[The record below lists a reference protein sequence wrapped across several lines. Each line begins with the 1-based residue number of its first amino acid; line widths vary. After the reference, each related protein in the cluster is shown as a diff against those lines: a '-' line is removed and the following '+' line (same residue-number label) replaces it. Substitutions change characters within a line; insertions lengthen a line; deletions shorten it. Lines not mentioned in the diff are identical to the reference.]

1 MQPLELFKLF
11 GTIAI
16 NNADANRSIDET
28 ADSAKDA
35 GSEFDNLANKGQ
47 QAESKLSKF
56 MSGMGKVAAVSGKA
70 IAAGLAVAGTAIT
83 AVGKAAISSYADYE
97 QLVGGVETLFDESS
111 ATVIANA
118 QNAYKTAGMSANEYM
133 ETVTSF
139 SASLLQSLG
148 GDTKAAADKAD
159 MAITDMSDNANKMG
173 TSIEMIQNAYNGF
186 AKQNYTMLDNLKLGY
201 GGTKEEMQRLLDDAS
216 KLSGIEYDI
225 SSYSDIVDAIHIVQN
240 EMGITGTTAKE
251 ASETISGSISSMK
264 GAWQNL
270 LTGLTDGNQD
280 IGQLTGNLFNSL
292 ITVADNLI
300 PRISQVLDGI
310 ANVISDLAPKLLGKV
325 SELIEKLLPGVVNG
339 AVTLINAVVS
349 ILPSLI
355 DTLIDV
361 LPSLIDG
368 LGKIVDGLISA
379 APDILTA
386 LVEGLVIL
394 LANGLPKL
402 IDGIINLVVTI
413 ASNIGQIIQPLID
426 NLPEII
432 IAIVNALMDN
442 LPALIEGAV
451 QLVIGIVQAIP
462 QIIMALIEAL
472 PTVIQSILEG
482 LWNALPLL
490 LEGIISIVGEIGTA
504 IWDILSGFFTAL
516 GEWFGGLWESIK
528 TIFAP
533 VVEWF
538 GNLFSTIWNSIVSVF
553 SAVGSWV
560 YDNIIAPVANFFKG
574 LWEGIVSAF
583 HTVIDPWIEIIKRAA
598 TLVYNTIIVPIKNFF
613 TDLWNSIVGIF
624 SKVSGWFTDNI
635 ATPIKNIFSNIWN
648 AMKNGASNA
657 WEGIKSVFSKVT
669 DWFKNIFS
677 KAWQAV
683 KNVFSTGGKIFDGIK
698 DGIVNA
704 FKTVV
709 NAIIRGINKV
719 IKVPFDGIN
728 WALEKIRGI
737 NILGVEPFGWISTIN
752 TPQIPELEK
761 GGVLKKGQVG
771 LLEGKGDE
779 AVVPLEKN
787 TGWIRNVATQIHDFV
802 IETKNNPKDIAGN
815 IRMQQLE
822 QFYGQNEKVKLS
834 LIEMIDSRFE
844 KMMELF
850 NEYFPMFAE
859 GQTISMDGRTFAEVA
874 SPYID
879 RELGRIQLRKERG

>member
-1 MQPLELFKLF
+1 MELFKLF
-11 GTIAI
+11 GTIAV
-16 NNADANRSIDET
+16 NNSEANQGIDET
-28 ADSAKDA
+28 TDKAEDA
-35 GSEFDNLANKGQ
+35 A
-47 QAESKLSKF
+47 
-56 MSGMGKVAAVSGKA
+56 GKVKDLGDEGDRTEGKLGKAFSKMGSAAVAVGKT
-70 IAAGLAVAGTAIT
+70 IATGLAVASTAVV

-251 ASETISGSISSMK
+251 ASETISGSLASAKAS
-264 GAWQNL
+264 WQNL
-270 LTGLTDGNQD
+270 LTGIADGNQD
-280 IGQLTGNLFNSL
+280 VGGL
-292 ITVADNLI
+292 ITQFFDSIVTVADNI
-300 PRISQVLDGI
+300 VPRIAQVMGTLPQLI
-310 ANVISDLAPKLLGKV
+310 TDLVPKLLTKV
-325 SELIEKLLPGVVNG
+325 SELIDILLPVVVDG
-339 AVTLINAVVS
+339 AVSLLNAIVQVLPQLVTS
-349 ILPSLI
+349 ILNALPSLI
-355 DTLIDV
+355 SGIEQV
-361 LPSLIDG
+361 FYA
-368 LGKIVDGLISA
+368 IVDALPQLMTVICEALPVLI
-379 APDILTA
+379 PQLVDA
-386 LVEGLVIL
+386 LVNMIVY
-394 LANGLPKL
+394 LATH
-402 IDGIINLVVTI
+402 IVE
-413 ASNIGQIIQPLID
+413 IIQPLID

-553 SAVGSWV
+553 STVGSWV

-815 IRMQQLE
+815 ISSTGLLTALKVEVGDRIRNLE
-822 QFYGQNEKVKLS
+822 ETITN
-834 LIEMIDSRFE
+834 LIDMLKEFFP
-844 KMMELF
+844 ELLEAF
-850 NEYFPMFAE
+850 DV
-859 GQTISMDGRTFAEVA
+859 TVVLDDGTMVA
-874 SPYID
+874 RLTPKID
-879 RELGRIQLRKERG
+879 RELGKIQRRKEWG

>member
-1 MQPLELFKLF
+1 MELFKLF
-11 GTIAI
+11 GTIAV
-16 NNADANRSIDET
+16 NNSEANQGIDET
-28 ADSAKDA
+28 TDKAEDA
-35 GSEFDNLANKGQ
+35 A
-47 QAESKLSKF
+47 
-56 MSGMGKVAAVSGKA
+56 GKVKDLGDEGDRTEGKLGKAFSKMGSAAVAVGKT
-70 IAAGLAVAGTAIT
+70 IATGLAVASTAVV

-251 ASETISGSISSMK
+251 ASETISGSLASAKAS
-264 GAWQNL
+264 WQNL
-270 LTGLTDGNQD
+270 LTGIADGNQD
-280 IGQLTGNLFNSL
+280 VGGL
-292 ITVADNLI
+292 ITQFFDSIVTVADNI
-300 PRISQVLDGI
+300 VPRIAQVMGTLPQLI
-310 ANVISDLAPKLLGKV
+310 TDLVPKLLTKV
-325 SELIEKLLPGVVNG
+325 SELIDILLPVVVDG
-339 AVTLINAVVS
+339 AVSLLNAIVQVLPQLVTS
-349 ILPSLI
+349 ILNALPALI
-355 DTLIDV
+355 SGIEQV
-361 LPSLIDG
+361 FYA
-368 LGKIVDGLISA
+368 IVDALPQLMTVICEALPVLI
-379 APDILTA
+379 PQLVDA
-386 LVEGLVIL
+386 LVNMIVY
-394 LANGLPKL
+394 LA
-402 IDGIINLVVTI
+402 THI
-413 ASNIGQIIQPLID
+413 AEIIQPLID

-538 GNLFSTIWNSIVSVF
+538 RNLFSTIWNSIVSVF
-553 SAVGSWV
+553 STVGSWV

-719 IKVPFDGIN
+719 IKFPFNGIN

-737 NILGVEPFGWISTIN
+737 NILGVEPFRWISTIN

-815 IRMQQLE
+815 ISSTGLLTAL
-822 QFYGQNEKVKLS
+822 K
-834 LIEMIDSRFE
+834 
-844 KMMELF
+844 
-850 NEYFPMFAE
+850 
-859 GQTISMDGRTFAEVA
+859 AEVSDRIRNLEETITNLIDMLKEFFPELLEA
-874 SPYID
+874 FDVTVVLDDGTMVARLTPKID
-879 RELGRIQLRKERG
+879 RELGEIQRRKEWG

>member
-1 MQPLELFKLF
+1 VQPLELFKLF
-11 GTIAI
+11 GTIAV
-16 NNADANRSIDET
+16 NNSEANQGIDET
-28 ADSAKDA
+28 TDKAEDA
-35 GSEFDNLANKGQ
+35 A
-47 QAESKLSKF
+47 
-56 MSGMGKVAAVSGKA
+56 GKVKDLGDEGDRTEGKLGKAFSKMGSAAVAVGKT
-70 IAAGLAVAGTAIT
+70 IATGLAVASTAVV

-251 ASETISGSISSMK
+251 ASSTISGSLASAKAS
-264 GAWQNL
+264 WQNL
-270 LTGLTDGNQD
+270 LTGIADGNQD
-280 IGQLTGNLFNSL
+280 VGGL
-292 ITVADNLI
+292 ITQFFDSIVTVADNI
-300 PRISQVLDGI
+300 VPRIAQVMGTLPQLI
-310 ANVISDLAPKLLGKV
+310 TDLVPKLLTKV
-325 SELIEKLLPGVVNG
+325 SELIDILLPVVVDG
-339 AVTLINAVVS
+339 AVSLLNAIVQVLPQLVTS
-349 ILPSLI
+349 ILNALPALI
-355 DTLIDV
+355 SGIEQV
-361 LPSLIDG
+361 FYA
-368 LGKIVDGLISA
+368 IVDALPQLMTVICEALPVLI
-379 APDILTA
+379 PQLVDA
-386 LVEGLVIL
+386 LVNMIVY
-394 LANGLPKL
+394 LA
-402 IDGIINLVVTI
+402 THI
-413 ASNIGQIIQPLID
+413 AEIIQPLID

-442 LPALIEGAV
+442 LPALIEGTV

-553 SAVGSWV
+553 STVGSWV

-802 IETKNNPKDIAGN
+802 IETKNNPKDITGN
-815 IRMQQLE
+815 ISSTGLLTAL
-822 QFYGQNEKVKLS
+822 K
-834 LIEMIDSRFE
+834 
-844 KMMELF
+844 
-850 NEYFPMFAE
+850 
-859 GQTISMDGRTFAEVA
+859 AEVSDRIRNLEETITNLIDMLKEFFPELLEA
-874 SPYID
+874 FDVTVVLDDGTMVARLTPKID
-879 RELGRIQLRKERG
+879 RELGKIQRRKEWG

>member
-1 MQPLELFKLF
+1 MELFKLF
-11 GTIAI
+11 GTIAV
-16 NNADANRSIDET
+16 NNSEANQGIDET
-28 ADSAKDA
+28 TDKAEDA
-35 GSEFDNLANKGQ
+35 A
-47 QAESKLSKF
+47 
-56 MSGMGKVAAVSGKA
+56 GKVKDLGDEGDRTEGKLGKAFSKMGSAAVAVGKT
-70 IAAGLAVAGTAIT
+70 IATGLAVASTAVV

-159 MAITDMSDNANKMG
+159 MAINDMSDNANKMG

-251 ASETISGSISSMK
+251 ASETISGSLASAKAS
-264 GAWQNL
+264 WQNL
-270 LTGLTDGNQD
+270 LTGIADGNQD
-280 IGQLTGNLFNSL
+280 VGGL
-292 ITVADNLI
+292 ITQFFDSIVTVADNI
-300 PRISQVLDGI
+300 VPRIAQVMGTLPQLI
-310 ANVISDLAPKLLGKV
+310 TDLVPKLLTKV
-325 SELIEKLLPGVVNG
+325 SELIDILLPVVVDG
-339 AVTLINAVVS
+339 AVSLLNAIVQVLPQLVTS
-349 ILPSLI
+349 ILNALPDLI
-355 DTLIDV
+355 SGIEQV
-361 LPSLIDG
+361 FYA
-368 LGKIVDGLISA
+368 IVDALPQLMTVICEALPVLI
-379 APDILTA
+379 PQLVDA
-386 LVEGLVIL
+386 LVNMIVY
-394 LANGLPKL
+394 LA
-402 IDGIINLVVTI
+402 THI
-413 ASNIGQIIQPLID
+413 AEIIQPLID

-432 IAIVNALMDN
+432 IAIVDALMDN

-462 QIIMALIEAL
+462 QIILSLIEAI
-472 PTVIQSILEG
+472 PTIIGSILEG

-504 IWDILSGFFTAL
+504 IWDILSGFFTTL
-516 GEWFGGLWESIK
+516 GEWFSGLWESIK
-528 TIFAP
+528 NIFAP
-533 VVEWF
+533 VIEWF

-553 SAVGSWV
+553 STVGTWV
-560 YDNIIAPVANFFKG
+560 YDNIIAPVANFFTG
-574 LWEGIVSAF
+574 LWNSIVNAF

-598 TLVYNTIIVPIKNFF
+598 TLVYDTIIVPIKNFF

-683 KNVFSTGGKIFDGIK
+683 KNVFSTGGKVFDGIK

-728 WALEKIRGI
+728 WALNKIRGI

-761 GGVLKKGQVG
+761 GGILKKGQVG

-815 IRMQQLE
+815 ISSTGLLTALKVEVGDRIRNLE
-822 QFYGQNEKVKLS
+822 ETITN
-834 LIEMIDSRFE
+834 LIDMLKEFFP
-844 KMMELF
+844 ELLEAF
-850 NEYFPMFAE
+850 DVTVVLDD
-859 GQTISMDGRTFAEVA
+859 GTIVA
-874 SPYID
+874 RLTPKID
-879 RELGRIQLRKERG
+879 RELGKIQRRKEWG

>member
-1 MQPLELFKLF
+1 MELFKLF
-11 GTIAI
+11 GTIAVQ
-16 NNADANRSIDET
+16 NAEANRGIDET
-28 ADSAKDA
+28 TDKAEDAAGKIKDLGDEGDKTEGKLGKA
-35 GSEFDNLANKGQ
+35 FSKMGS
-47 QAESKLSKF
+47 
-56 MSGMGKVAAVSGKA
+56 AAVAVGKT
-70 IAAGLAVAGTAIT
+70 IATGLAVASTAVV

-148 GDTKAAADKAD
+148 GDTKAAAEKAD

-225 SSYSDIVDAIHIVQN
+225 SSYSDIVDAIHVVQN

-251 ASETISGSISSMK
+251 ASSTISGSLASAKAS
-264 GAWQNL
+264 WQNL
-270 LTGLTDGNQD
+270 LTGIADGNQD
-280 IGQLTGNLFNSL
+280 VGGL
-292 ITVADNLI
+292 ISNFFDSIVTVADNI
-300 PRISQVLDGI
+300 VPRIAQVMETLPQLI
-310 ANVISDLAPKLLGKV
+310 TDLVPKLLGKV
-325 SELIEKLLPGVVNG
+325 SEI
-339 AVTLINAVVS
+339 
-349 ILPSLI
+349 I
-355 DTLIDV
+355 DTLLPVVVEGAVSLLNAIVQV
-361 LPSLIDG
+361 LPQLVTSILNALPALISG
-368 LGKIVDGLISA
+368 IEQVFYAIVDALPQLMTVICEALPILI
-379 APDILTA
+379 PQLVNA
-386 LVEGLVIL
+386 LVNMIVY
-394 LANGLPKL
+394 LA
-402 IDGIINLVVTI
+402 THI
-413 ASNIGQIIQPLID
+413 AEIIQPLID

-432 IAIVNALMDN
+432 IAIVDALMDN
-442 LPALIEGAV
+442 LPALIQGLVA
-451 QLVIGIVQAIP
+451 LVIGIVRAIP

-490 LEGIISIVGEIGTA
+490 LEGIISIVGEIGIA

-538 GNLFSTIWNSIVSVF
+538 GNLFSTIWESIVSVF
-553 SAVGSWV
+553 SVVGTWV
-560 YDNIIAPVANFFKG
+560 YDNIIAPVANFFTE
-574 LWEGIVSAF
+574 LWNTIVNAF
-583 HTVIDPWIEIIKRAA
+583 HTVIDPWIEIVKRIA
-598 TLVYNTIIVPIKNFF
+598 TIIYDNVIVPIKDFF
-613 TDLWNSIVGIF
+613 VNLWNDIVGVF
-624 SKVSGWFTDNI
+624 SAAANWFTTNI
-635 ATPIKNIFSNIWN
+635 ADPIKNIFAGIWD
-648 AMKNGASNA
+648 KLKSGASSA
-657 WEGIKSVFSKVT
+657 WNGIKNVFGSVA

-683 KNVFSTGGKIFDGIK
+683 KNVFSTGGKVFDGIK
-698 DGIVNA
+698 DGIVKA

-728 WALEKIRGI
+728 WALGKIKSIEIVGI
-737 NILGVEPFGWISTIN
+737 KPFNWISTIN

-787 TGWIRNVATQIHDFV
+787 TGWIRNVARQIHDFV
-802 IETKNNPKDIAGN
+802 IETKDTSKDIAGDVTSTGFVTTLKTEVGER
-815 IRMQQLE
+815 IRNLEGTVAALIDMLKEMFPQLLDA
-822 QFYGQNEKVKLS
+822 FDVTIVLDDGTLVAKLAP
-834 LIEMIDSRFE
+834 
-844 KMMELF
+844 KM
-850 NEYFPMFAE
+850 
-859 GQTISMDGRTFAEVA
+859 
-874 SPYID
+874 D
-879 RELGRIQLRKERG
+879 RELGLIYKRKVRGL

>member
-1 MQPLELFKLF
+1 
-11 GTIAI
+11 
-16 NNADANRSIDET
+16 
-28 ADSAKDA
+28 
-35 GSEFDNLANKGQ
+35 
-47 QAESKLSKF
+47 
-56 MSGMGKVAAVSGKA
+56 MGKVAAKVTKVIGTVSTVA
-70 IAAGLAVAGTAIT
+70 STAVV

-111 ATVIANA
+111 ATAIANA

-225 SSYSDIVDAIHIVQN
+225 SSYSDIVDAIHVVQT

-251 ASETISGSISSMK
+251 ASSTISGSLSSAK
-264 GAWQNL
+264 ASWQNL
-270 LTGLTDGNQD
+270 LTGIADGNQD
-280 IGQLTGNLFNSL
+280 VGGL
-292 ITVADNLI
+292 ISQFFDSIVTVADNII
-300 PRISQVLDGI
+300 PRIAQVMETLPQLI
-310 ANVISDLAPKLLGKV
+310 TNLVPKLLGKI
-325 SELIEKLLPGVVNG
+325 SEI
-339 AVTLINAVVS
+339 
-349 ILPSLI
+349 I
-355 DTLIDV
+355 DTLLPVVVEGAVSLLNAIVQV
-361 LPSLIDG
+361 LPQLVTSILNALPALISG
-368 LGKIVDGLISA
+368 IEQVFYAIVDALPQLMTVICEALPILI
-379 APDILTA
+379 PQLVNA
-386 LVEGLVIL
+386 LVNMIVY
-394 LANGLPKL
+394 LA
-402 IDGIINLVVTI
+402 THI
-413 ASNIGQIIQPLID
+413 AEIIQPLID

-432 IAIVNALMDN
+432 IAIVDALMDN
-442 LPALIEGAV
+442 LPALIEGCVA
-451 QLVIGIVQAIP
+451 LVIGIVQAIP

-490 LEGIISIVGEIGTA
+490 LEGIISIVGEIGIA

-538 GNLFSTIWNSIVSVF
+538 GNLFSTIWESIVSVF
-553 SAVGSWV
+553 SVVGTWV
-560 YDNIIAPVANFFKG
+560 YDNIIAPVANFFTE
-574 LWEGIVSAF
+574 LWNSIVNAF
-583 HTVIDPWIEIIKRAA
+583 HTVIDPWIEIVKRIA
-598 TLVYNTIIVPIKNFF
+598 TIIYDNVIVPIKDFF
-613 TDLWNSIVGIF
+613 VNLWNDIVGVF
-624 SKVSGWFTDNI
+624 SAAASWFTTNI
-635 ATPIKNIFSNIWN
+635 SEPIKNIFTGIWD
-648 AMKNGASNA
+648 KLKSGASSA
-657 WEGIKSVFSKVT
+657 WNGIKNVFGSVA

-728 WALEKIRGI
+728 WALNKIRGI

-761 GGVLKKGQVG
+761 GGILKKGQIG

-815 IRMQQLE
+815 AVFAESAE
-822 QFYGQNEKVKLS
+822 QTSVIKMLYAELGEMKETLYGILN
-834 LIEMIDSRFE
+834 
-844 KMMELF
+844 
-850 NEYFPMFAE
+850 YFPE
-859 GQTISMDGRTFAEVA
+859 LVVNSQHQIVLDSGVLVGEIT
-874 SPYID
+874 PKID
-879 RELGRIQLRKERG
+879 RELGKIQRRKERG

>member
-1 MQPLELFKLF
+1 MELFKLF
-11 GTIAI
+11 GTIAV
-16 NNADANRSIDET
+16 NNSEANQGIDET
-28 ADSAKDA
+28 TDKAEDA
-35 GSEFDNLANKGQ
+35 T
-47 QAESKLSKF
+47 
-56 MSGMGKVAAVSGKA
+56 GKVKDLGDEGDRTEGKLGKAFSKMGSAAVAVGRT
-70 IAAGLAVAGTAIT
+70 IATGLAVASTAVV

-251 ASETISGSISSMK
+251 ASSTISGSLASAKAS
-264 GAWQNL
+264 WQNL
-270 LTGLTDGNQD
+270 LTGIADGNQD
-280 IGQLTGNLFNSL
+280 VGGL
-292 ITVADNLI
+292 ITQFFDSIVTVADNI
-300 PRISQVLDGI
+300 VPRIAQVMGTLPQLI
-310 ANVISDLAPKLLGKV
+310 TDLVPKLLTKV
-325 SELIEKLLPGVVNG
+325 SELIDILLPVVVDG
-339 AVTLINAVVS
+339 AVSLLNAIVQVLPQLVTS
-349 ILPSLI
+349 ILNTLPALI
-355 DTLIDV
+355 SGIEQV
-361 LPSLIDG
+361 FYA
-368 LGKIVDGLISA
+368 IVDALPQLMTVICEALPVLI
-379 APDILTA
+379 PQLVDA
-386 LVEGLVIL
+386 LVNMIVY
-394 LANGLPKL
+394 LA
-402 IDGIINLVVTI
+402 THI
-413 ASNIGQIIQPLID
+413 AEIIQPLID

-538 GNLFSTIWNSIVSVF
+538 GNLFSTIWNSIVSLF
-553 SAVGSWV
+553 STVGSWV

-657 WEGIKSVFSKVT
+657 WEGIKFVFSKVT

-802 IETKNNPKDIAGN
+802 IETKNNPKDITGN
-815 IRMQQLE
+815 ISSTGLLTAL
-822 QFYGQNEKVKLS
+822 K
-834 LIEMIDSRFE
+834 
-844 KMMELF
+844 
-850 NEYFPMFAE
+850 
-859 GQTISMDGRTFAEVA
+859 AEVSDRIRNLEETITNLIDMLKEFFPELLEA
-874 SPYID
+874 FDVTVVLDDGTMVARLTPKID
-879 RELGRIQLRKERG
+879 RELGKIQRRKEWG

>member
-1 MQPLELFKLF
+1 MELFKLF
-11 GTIAI
+11 GTIAV
-16 NNADANRSIDET
+16 NNSEANQGIDET
-28 ADSAKDA
+28 TDKAEDA
-35 GSEFDNLANKGQ
+35 A
-47 QAESKLSKF
+47 
-56 MSGMGKVAAVSGKA
+56 GKVKDLGDEGDRTEGKLGKAFSKMGSAAVAVGKT
-70 IAAGLAVAGTAIT
+70 IATGLAVASTAVV

-251 ASETISGSISSMK
+251 ASETISGSLASAKAS
-264 GAWQNL
+264 WQNL
-270 LTGLTDGNQD
+270 LTGIADGNQD
-280 IGQLTGNLFNSL
+280 VGGL
-292 ITVADNLI
+292 ITQFFDSIVTVADNI
-300 PRISQVLDGI
+300 VPRIAQVMGTLPQLI
-310 ANVISDLAPKLLGKV
+310 TDLVPKLLTKV
-325 SELIEKLLPGVVNG
+325 SELIDILLPVVVDG
-339 AVTLINAVVS
+339 AVSLLNAIVQVLPQLVTS
-349 ILPSLI
+349 ILNALPALI
-355 DTLIDV
+355 SGIEQV
-361 LPSLIDG
+361 FYA
-368 LGKIVDGLISA
+368 IVDALPQLMTVICEALPFLI
-379 APDILTA
+379 PQLVDA
-386 LVEGLVIL
+386 LVNMIVY
-394 LANGLPKL
+394 LA
-402 IDGIINLVVTI
+402 THI
-413 ASNIGQIIQPLID
+413 AEIIQPLID

-553 SAVGSWV
+553 STVGSWV

-815 IRMQQLE
+815 ISSTGLLTALKVEVGDRIRNLE
-822 QFYGQNEKVKLS
+822 ETITN
-834 LIEMIDSRFE
+834 LIDMLKEFFP
-844 KMMELF
+844 ELLEAF
-850 NEYFPMFAE
+850 DV
-859 GQTISMDGRTFAEVA
+859 TVVLDDGTMVA
-874 SPYID
+874 RLTPKID
-879 RELGRIQLRKERG
+879 RELGKIQRRKEWG

>member
-1 MQPLELFKLF
+1 MELFKLF
-11 GTIAI
+11 GTIAVQ
-16 NNADANRSIDET
+16 NAEANRGIDET
-28 ADSAKDA
+28 TDKAEDAAGKIKDLGDEGDKTEGKLGKA
-35 GSEFDNLANKGQ
+35 FSKMGS
-47 QAESKLSKF
+47 
-56 MSGMGKVAAVSGKA
+56 AAVAVGKT
-70 IAAGLAVAGTAIT
+70 IATGLAVASTAVV
-83 AVGKAAISSYADYE
+83 AVGKAAISSHADYE

-148 GDTKAAADKAD
+148 GDTKAAAEKAD

-225 SSYSDIVDAIHIVQN
+225 SSYSDIVDAIHVVQN

-251 ASETISGSISSMK
+251 ASSTISGSLASAKAS
-264 GAWQNL
+264 WQNL
-270 LTGLTDGNQD
+270 LTGIADGNQD
-280 IGQLTGNLFNSL
+280 VGGL
-292 ITVADNLI
+292 ISNFFDSIVTVADNI
-300 PRISQVLDGI
+300 VPRIAQVMETLPQLI
-310 ANVISDLAPKLLGKV
+310 TDLVPKLLGKV
-325 SELIEKLLPGVVNG
+325 SEI
-339 AVTLINAVVS
+339 
-349 ILPSLI
+349 I
-355 DTLIDV
+355 DTLLPVVVEGAVSLLNAIVQV
-361 LPSLIDG
+361 LPQLVTSILNALPALISG
-368 LGKIVDGLISA
+368 IEQVFYAIVDALPQLMTVICEALPILI
-379 APDILTA
+379 PQLVNA
-386 LVEGLVIL
+386 LVNMIVY
-394 LANGLPKL
+394 LA
-402 IDGIINLVVTI
+402 THI
-413 ASNIGQIIQPLID
+413 AEIIQPLID

-432 IAIVNALMDN
+432 IAIVDALMDN
-442 LPALIEGAV
+442 LPALIQGLVA
-451 QLVIGIVQAIP
+451 LVIGIVRAIP

-490 LEGIISIVGEIGTA
+490 LEGIISIVGEIGIA

-538 GNLFSTIWNSIVSVF
+538 GNLFSTIWESIVSVF
-553 SAVGSWV
+553 SVVGTWV
-560 YDNIIAPVANFFKG
+560 YDNIIAPVANFFTE
-574 LWEGIVSAF
+574 LWNTIVNAF
-583 HTVIDPWIEIIKRAA
+583 HTVIDPWIEIVKRIA
-598 TLVYNTIIVPIKNFF
+598 TIIYDNVIVPIKDFF
-613 TDLWNSIVGIF
+613 VNLWNDIVGVF
-624 SKVSGWFTDNI
+624 SAAANWFTTNI
-635 ATPIKNIFSNIWN
+635 ADPIKNIFTGIWD
-648 AMKNGASNA
+648 KLKSGASSA
-657 WEGIKSVFSKVT
+657 WNGIKNVFGSVA

-683 KNVFSTGGKIFDGIK
+683 KNVFSTGGKVFDGIK
-698 DGIVNA
+698 DGIVKA

-728 WALEKIRGI
+728 WALGKIKSIEIVGI
-737 NILGVEPFGWISTIN
+737 KPFNWISTIN

-787 TGWIRNVATQIHDFV
+787 TGWIRNVARQIHDFV
-802 IETKNNPKDIAGN
+802 IETKDTSKDIAGDVTSTGFVATLKTEVGER
-815 IRMQQLE
+815 IRNLEGTVATLIDMLKEMFPQLLDA
-822 QFYGQNEKVKLS
+822 FDVTIVLDDGTLVAKLAPKMDRQLG
-834 LIEMIDSRFE
+834 LIN
-844 KMMELF
+844 K
-850 NEYFPMFAE
+850 
-859 GQTISMDGRTFAEVA
+859 
-874 SPYID
+874 
-879 RELGRIQLRKERG
+879 RKERG

>member
-1 MQPLELFKLF
+1 MELFKLF
-11 GTIAI
+11 GTIAV
-16 NNADANRSIDET
+16 NNSEANQGIDET
-28 ADSAKDA
+28 TDKAEDA
-35 GSEFDNLANKGQ
+35 A
-47 QAESKLSKF
+47 
-56 MSGMGKVAAVSGKA
+56 GKVKDLGDEGDRTEGKLGKAFSKMGSAAVAVGKT
-70 IAAGLAVAGTAIT
+70 IATGLAVASTAVV

-251 ASETISGSISSMK
+251 ASSTISGSLASAKAS
-264 GAWQNL
+264 WQNL
-270 LTGLTDGNQD
+270 LTGIADGNQD
-280 IGQLTGNLFNSL
+280 VGGL
-292 ITVADNLI
+292 IAQFFDSIVTVADNI
-300 PRISQVLDGI
+300 VPRIAQVMGTLPQLI
-310 ANVISDLAPKLLGKV
+310 TDLVPKLLTKV
-325 SELIEKLLPGVVNG
+325 SELIDILLPVVVDG
-339 AVTLINAVVS
+339 AVSLLNAIVQVLPQLVTSILNALPTLISGIEQVFYA
-349 ILPSLI
+349 
-355 DTLIDV
+355 
-361 LPSLIDG
+361 
-368 LGKIVDGLISA
+368 IVDALPQLMTVICEALPVLI
-379 APDILTA
+379 PQLVDA
-386 LVEGLVIL
+386 LVNMIVY
-394 LANGLPKL
+394 LA
-402 IDGIINLVVTI
+402 THI
-413 ASNIGQIIQPLID
+413 AEIIQPLID

-442 LPALIEGAV
+442 LPALIEGTV

-553 SAVGSWV
+553 STVGSWV

-802 IETKNNPKDIAGN
+802 IETKNNPKDITGN
-815 IRMQQLE
+815 ISSTGLLTAL
-822 QFYGQNEKVKLS
+822 K
-834 LIEMIDSRFE
+834 
-844 KMMELF
+844 
-850 NEYFPMFAE
+850 
-859 GQTISMDGRTFAEVA
+859 AEVSDRIRNLEETITNLIDMLKEFFPELLEA
-874 SPYID
+874 FDVTVVLDDGTMVARLTPKID
-879 RELGRIQLRKERG
+879 RELGKIQRRKEWG

>member
-1 MQPLELFKLF
+1 MELFKLF
-11 GTIAI
+11 GTIAV
-16 NNADANRSIDET
+16 NNSEANQGIDET
-28 ADSAKDA
+28 TDKAEDA
-35 GSEFDNLANKGQ
+35 A
-47 QAESKLSKF
+47 
-56 MSGMGKVAAVSGKA
+56 GKVKDLGDEGDRTEGKLGKAFSKMASAAVAVGKT
-70 IAAGLAVAGTAIT
+70 IATGLAVASTAVV

-251 ASETISGSISSMK
+251 ASSTISGSLASAKAS
-264 GAWQNL
+264 WQNL
-270 LTGLTDGNQD
+270 LTGIADGNQD
-280 IGQLTGNLFNSL
+280 VGGL
-292 ITVADNLI
+292 IAQFFDSIVTVADNI
-300 PRISQVLDGI
+300 VPRIAQVMGTLPQLI
-310 ANVISDLAPKLLGKV
+310 TDLVPKLLTKV
-325 SELIEKLLPGVVNG
+325 SELIDILLPVVVDG
-339 AVTLINAVVS
+339 AVSLLNAIVQVLPQLVTSILNALPTLISGIEQVFYA
-349 ILPSLI
+349 
-355 DTLIDV
+355 
-361 LPSLIDG
+361 
-368 LGKIVDGLISA
+368 IVDALPQLMTVICEALPVLI
-379 APDILTA
+379 PQLVDA
-386 LVEGLVIL
+386 LVNMIVY
-394 LANGLPKL
+394 LA
-402 IDGIINLVVTI
+402 THI
-413 ASNIGQIIQPLID
+413 AEIIQPLID

-442 LPALIEGAV
+442 LPALIEGTV

-553 SAVGSWV
+553 STVGSWV

-802 IETKNNPKDIAGN
+802 IETKNNPKDITGN
-815 IRMQQLE
+815 ISSTGLLTAL
-822 QFYGQNEKVKLS
+822 K
-834 LIEMIDSRFE
+834 
-844 KMMELF
+844 
-850 NEYFPMFAE
+850 
-859 GQTISMDGRTFAEVA
+859 AEVSDRIRNLEETITNLIDMLKEFFPELLEA
-874 SPYID
+874 FDVTVVLDDGTMVARLTPKID
-879 RELGRIQLRKERG
+879 RELGKIQRRKEWG

>member
-1 MQPLELFKLF
+1 MELFKLF
-11 GTIAI
+11 GTIAV
-16 NNADANRSIDET
+16 NNSEANQGIDET
-28 ADSAKDA
+28 TDKAEDA
-35 GSEFDNLANKGQ
+35 A
-47 QAESKLSKF
+47 
-56 MSGMGKVAAVSGKA
+56 GKVKDLGDEGDRTEGKLGKAFSKMGSAAVAVGKT
-70 IAAGLAVAGTAIT
+70 IATGLAVASTAVV

-201 GGTKEEMQRLLDDAS
+201 SGTKEEMQRLLDDAS

-251 ASETISGSISSMK
+251 ASETISGSLASAKAS
-264 GAWQNL
+264 WQNL
-270 LTGLTDGNQD
+270 LTGIADGNQD
-280 IGQLTGNLFNSL
+280 VGGL
-292 ITVADNLI
+292 ITQFFDSIVTVADNI
-300 PRISQVLDGI
+300 VPRIAQVMGTLPQLI
-310 ANVISDLAPKLLGKV
+310 TDLVPKLLTKV
-325 SELIEKLLPGVVNG
+325 SELIDILLPVVVDG
-339 AVTLINAVVS
+339 AVSLLNAIVQVLPQLVTS
-349 ILPSLI
+349 ILNALPALI
-355 DTLIDV
+355 SGIEQV
-361 LPSLIDG
+361 FYA
-368 LGKIVDGLISA
+368 IVDALPQLMTVICEALPVLI
-379 APDILTA
+379 PQLVDA
-386 LVEGLVIL
+386 LVNMIVY
-394 LANGLPKL
+394 LA
-402 IDGIINLVVTI
+402 THI
-413 ASNIGQIIQPLID
+413 AEIIQPLID

-815 IRMQQLE
+815 ISSTGLLTALKVEVGDRIRNLE
-822 QFYGQNEKVKLS
+822 ETITN
-834 LIEMIDSRFE
+834 LIDMLKEFFP
-844 KMMELF
+844 ELLEAF
-850 NEYFPMFAE
+850 DV
-859 GQTISMDGRTFAEVA
+859 TVVLDDGTMVA
-874 SPYID
+874 RLTPKID
-879 RELGRIQLRKERG
+879 RELGKIQRRKEWG

>member
-1 MQPLELFKLF
+1 MELFKLF
-11 GTIAI
+11 GTIAV
-16 NNADANRSIDET
+16 NNSEANQGIDET
-28 ADSAKDA
+28 TDKAEDA
-35 GSEFDNLANKGQ
+35 A
-47 QAESKLSKF
+47 
-56 MSGMGKVAAVSGKA
+56 GKVKDLGDEGDRTEGKLGKAFSKMGSAAVAVGKT
-70 IAAGLAVAGTAIT
+70 IATGLAVASTAVV

-251 ASETISGSISSMK
+251 ASSTISGSLASAKAS
-264 GAWQNL
+264 WQNL
-270 LTGLTDGNQD
+270 LTGIADGNQD
-280 IGQLTGNLFNSL
+280 VGGL
-292 ITVADNLI
+292 ITQFFDSIVTVADNI
-300 PRISQVLDGI
+300 VPRIAQVMGTLPQLI
-310 ANVISDLAPKLLGKV
+310 TDLVPKLLTKV
-325 SELIEKLLPGVVNG
+325 FELIDILLPVVVDG
-339 AVTLINAVVS
+339 AVSLLNAIVQVLPQLVTS
-349 ILPSLI
+349 ILNALPALI
-355 DTLIDV
+355 SGIEQV
-361 LPSLIDG
+361 FYG
-368 LGKIVDGLISA
+368 IVDALPQLMTVICEALPVLI
-379 APDILTA
+379 PQLVDA
-386 LVEGLVIL
+386 LVNMIVY
-394 LANGLPKL
+394 LA
-402 IDGIINLVVTI
+402 THI
-413 ASNIGQIIQPLID
+413 AEIIQPLID
-426 NLPEII
+426 NLPETI

-442 LPALIEGAV
+442 LPALIEGTV

-472 PTVIQSILEG
+472 PTVIQYILEG

-538 GNLFSTIWNSIVSVF
+538 RNLFSTIWNSIVSVF
-553 SAVGSWV
+553 STVGSWV

-802 IETKNNPKDIAGN
+802 IETKNNPKDITGN
-815 IRMQQLE
+815 ISSTGLLTAL
-822 QFYGQNEKVKLS
+822 K
-834 LIEMIDSRFE
+834 
-844 KMMELF
+844 
-850 NEYFPMFAE
+850 
-859 GQTISMDGRTFAEVA
+859 AEVSDRIRNLEETITNLIDMLKEFFPELLEA
-874 SPYID
+874 FNVTVVLDDGTMVARLTPKID
-879 RELGRIQLRKERG
+879 RELGKIQRRKEWG

>member
-1 MQPLELFKLF
+1 MELFKLF
-11 GTIAI
+11 GTIAV
-16 NNADANRSIDET
+16 NNSEANQGIDET
-28 ADSAKDA
+28 TDKAEDA
-35 GSEFDNLANKGQ
+35 A
-47 QAESKLSKF
+47 
-56 MSGMGKVAAVSGKA
+56 GKVKDLGDEGDRTEGKLGKAFSKMGSAAVAVGKT
-70 IAAGLAVAGTAIT
+70 IATGLAVASTAAV
-83 AVGKAAISSYADYE
+83 AVGKAAISSYVDYE

-251 ASETISGSISSMK
+251 ASSTISGSLASAKAS
-264 GAWQNL
+264 WQNL
-270 LTGLTDGNQD
+270 LTGIADGNQNV
-280 IGQLTGNLFNSL
+280 GGL
-292 ITVADNLI
+292 ITQFFDSIVTVADNI
-300 PRISQVLDGI
+300 VPRIAQAMGTLPQLI
-310 ANVISDLAPKLLGKV
+310 TDLVPKLLTKV
-325 SELIEKLLPGVVNG
+325 SELIDILLPVVVDG
-339 AVTLINAVVS
+339 AVSLLNAIVQVLPQLVTS
-349 ILPSLI
+349 ILNALPALI
-355 DTLIDV
+355 SGIEQV
-361 LPSLIDG
+361 FYA
-368 LGKIVDGLISA
+368 IVDALPQLMTVICEALPVLI
-379 APDILTA
+379 PQLVDA
-386 LVEGLVIL
+386 LVNMIVY
-394 LANGLPKL
+394 LA
-402 IDGIINLVVTI
+402 THI
-413 ASNIGQIIQPLID
+413 AEIIQPLID

-442 LPALIEGAV
+442 LPALIEGTV

-472 PTVIQSILEG
+472 PTVIQYILEG

-538 GNLFSTIWNSIVSVF
+538 RNLFSTIWNSIVSVF
-553 SAVGSWV
+553 STVGSWV

-802 IETKNNPKDIAGN
+802 IETKNNPKDITGN
-815 IRMQQLE
+815 ISSTGLLTAL
-822 QFYGQNEKVKLS
+822 K
-834 LIEMIDSRFE
+834 
-844 KMMELF
+844 
-850 NEYFPMFAE
+850 
-859 GQTISMDGRTFAEVA
+859 AEVSDRIRNLEETITNLIDMLKEFFPELLEA
-874 SPYID
+874 FDVTVVLDDGTMVARLTPKID
-879 RELGRIQLRKERG
+879 RELGKIQRRKEWG

>member
-1 MQPLELFKLF
+1 MELFKLF
-11 GTIAI
+11 GTIAV
-16 NNADANRSIDET
+16 NNSEANQGIDET
-28 ADSAKDA
+28 TDKAEDA
-35 GSEFDNLANKGQ
+35 A
-47 QAESKLSKF
+47 
-56 MSGMGKVAAVSGKA
+56 GKVKDLGDEGDRTEGKLGKAFSKMGSAAVAVGKT
-70 IAAGLAVAGTAIT
+70 IATGLAVASTAVV

-201 GGTKEEMQRLLDDAS
+201 GGTEEEMQRLLDDAS

-251 ASETISGSISSMK
+251 ASETISGSLASAKAS
-264 GAWQNL
+264 WQNL
-270 LTGLTDGNQD
+270 LTGIADGNQD
-280 IGQLTGNLFNSL
+280 VGGL
-292 ITVADNLI
+292 ITQFFDSIVTVADNI
-300 PRISQVLDGI
+300 VPRIAQVMGTLPQLI
-310 ANVISDLAPKLLGKV
+310 TDLVPKLLTKV
-325 SELIEKLLPGVVNG
+325 SELIDILLPVVVDG
-339 AVTLINAVVS
+339 AVSLLNAIVQVLPQLVTS
-349 ILPSLI
+349 ILNALPALI
-355 DTLIDV
+355 SGIEQV
-361 LPSLIDG
+361 FYA
-368 LGKIVDGLISA
+368 IVDALPQLMTVICEALPVLI
-379 APDILTA
+379 PQLVDA
-386 LVEGLVIL
+386 LVNMIVY
-394 LANGLPKL
+394 LA
-402 IDGIINLVVTI
+402 THI
-413 ASNIGQIIQPLID
+413 AEIIQPLID

-553 SAVGSWV
+553 STVGSWV

-815 IRMQQLE
+815 ISSTGLLTALKVEVGDRIRNLE
-822 QFYGQNEKVKLS
+822 ETITN
-834 LIEMIDSRFE
+834 LIDMLKEFFP
-844 KMMELF
+844 ELLEAF
-850 NEYFPMFAE
+850 DV
-859 GQTISMDGRTFAEVA
+859 TVVLDDGTMVA
-874 SPYID
+874 RLTPKID
-879 RELGRIQLRKERG
+879 RELGKIQRRKERG

>member
-1 MQPLELFKLF
+1 MELFKLF

-16 NNADANRSIDET
+16 NNSEANQGIDET
-28 ADSAKDA
+28 TDKAEDA
-35 GSEFDNLANKGQ
+35 
-47 QAESKLSKF
+47 
-56 MSGMGKVAAVSGKA
+56 SGKIKDLGDEGDRTEGKLGKAFSKMGSAA
-70 IAAGLAVAGTAIT
+70 IAVGKTIATGLAVASTAVV

-173 TSIEMIQNAYNGF
+173 TSIEMIQNAYQGF

-225 SSYSDIVDAIHIVQN
+225 SSYSDIVDAIHVVQN

-251 ASETISGSISSMK
+251 ASSTISGSLASAKAS
-264 GAWQNL
+264 WQNL
-270 LTGLTDGNQD
+270 LTGIADGNQD
-280 IGQLTGNLFNSL
+280 VGGL
-292 ITVADNLI
+292 ISQFFDSIVTVADNII
-300 PRISQVLDGI
+300 PRIAQVMETLPQLI
-310 ANVISDLAPKLLGKV
+310 TDLVPKLLGKV
-325 SELIEKLLPGVVNG
+325 SEI
-339 AVTLINAVVS
+339 
-349 ILPSLI
+349 I
-355 DTLIDV
+355 DTLLPVVVEGAVSLLNAIVHV
-361 LPSLIDG
+361 LPQLVTSILNALPALISG
-368 LGKIVDGLISA
+368 IEQVFYAIVDALPQLMTVICEALPILI
-379 APDILTA
+379 PQLVNA
-386 LVEGLVIL
+386 LVNMIVY
-394 LANGLPKL
+394 LA
-402 IDGIINLVVTI
+402 THI
-413 ASNIGQIIQPLID
+413 AEIIQPLID

-432 IAIVNALMDN
+432 IAIVDALMDN
-442 LPALIEGAV
+442 LPALIEGLVA
-451 QLVIGIVQAIP
+451 LVIGIVQAIP

-490 LEGIISIVGEIGTA
+490 LEGIISIVGEIGIA

-516 GEWFGGLWESIK
+516 GEWFSGLWESIK
-528 TIFAP
+528 NIFAP

-538 GNLFSTIWNSIVSVF
+538 GNLFSTIWESIVSVF
-553 SAVGSWV
+553 SVVGAWV
-560 YDNIIAPVANFFKG
+560 YDNIIAPVANFFTE
-574 LWEGIVSAF
+574 LWNSIVNAF
-583 HTVIDPWIEIIKRAA
+583 HTVIDPWIEIIKRIA
-598 TLVYNTIIVPIKNFF
+598 TIIYDNVIVPIKDFF
-613 TDLWNSIVGIF
+613 VNLWNDIVGVF
-624 SKVSGWFTDNI
+624 SAAANWFTTNI
-635 ATPIKNIFSNIWN
+635 ADPIKNIFTGIWD
-648 AMKNGASNA
+648 KLKSGASSA
-657 WEGIKSVFSKVT
+657 WNGIKNVFGSVA

-683 KNVFSTGGKIFDGIK
+683 KNVFSTGGKVFDGIK
-698 DGIVNA
+698 DGIVKA

-728 WALEKIRGI
+728 WALGKIKSIEIVGI
-737 NILGVEPFGWISTIN
+737 KPFDWISTIN

-787 TGWIRNVATQIHDFV
+787 TGWTRNVARQIHEFV

-815 IRMQQLE
+815 ISSTGLLTALKVEVGDRIRNLE
-822 QFYGQNEKVKLS
+822 ETITN
-834 LIEMIDSRFE
+834 LIDMLKEFFP
-844 KMMELF
+844 ELLEVF
-850 NEYFPMFAE
+850 DV
-859 GQTISMDGRTFAEVA
+859 TVVLDDGTMVA
-874 SPYID
+874 RLAPKID
-879 RELGRIQLRKERG
+879 RELGNIYRREGR

>member
-1 MQPLELFKLF
+1 MELFKLF
-11 GTIAI
+11 GTIAVQ
-16 NNADANRSIDET
+16 NAEANRGIDET
-28 ADSAKDA
+28 TDKAEDAAGKIKDLGDEGDKTEGKLGKA
-35 GSEFDNLANKGQ
+35 FSKMGS
-47 QAESKLSKF
+47 
-56 MSGMGKVAAVSGKA
+56 AAVAVGKT
-70 IAAGLAVAGTAIT
+70 IATGLAVASTAVV

-173 TSIEMIQNAYNGF
+173 TSIEMIQNAYQGF

-225 SSYSDIVDAIHIVQN
+225 SSYSDIVDAIHVVQT

-251 ASETISGSISSMK
+251 ASSTISGSLASAKAS
-264 GAWQNL
+264 WQNL
-270 LTGLTDGNQD
+270 LTGIADGNQD
-280 IGQLTGNLFNSL
+280 VGGL
-292 ITVADNLI
+292 ISQFFDSIVTVADNII
-300 PRISQVLDGI
+300 PRIAQVMETLPQLI
-310 ANVISDLAPKLLGKV
+310 TNLVPKLLGKI
-325 SELIEKLLPGVVNG
+325 SEI
-339 AVTLINAVVS
+339 
-349 ILPSLI
+349 I
-355 DTLIDV
+355 DTLLPVVVEGAVSLLNAIVQV
-361 LPSLIDG
+361 LPQLVTSILNALPALISG
-368 LGKIVDGLISA
+368 IEQVFYAIVDALPQLMTVICEALPILI
-379 APDILTA
+379 PQLVNA
-386 LVEGLVIL
+386 LVNMIVY
-394 LANGLPKL
+394 LA
-402 IDGIINLVVTI
+402 THI
-413 ASNIGQIIQPLID
+413 AEIIQPLID

-432 IAIVNALMDN
+432 IAIVDALMDN
-442 LPALIEGAV
+442 LPALIEGCVA
-451 QLVIGIVQAIP
+451 LVIGIVQAIP

-490 LEGIISIVGEIGTA
+490 LEGIISIVGEIGIA

-538 GNLFSTIWNSIVSVF
+538 GNLFSTIWESIVSVF
-553 SAVGSWV
+553 SVVGTWV
-560 YDNIIAPVANFFKG
+560 YDNIIAPVANFFTE
-574 LWEGIVSAF
+574 LWNSIVNAF
-583 HTVIDPWIEIIKRAA
+583 HTVIDPWIEIVKRIA
-598 TLVYNTIIVPIKNFF
+598 TIIYDNVIVPIKDFF
-613 TDLWNSIVGIF
+613 VNLWNDIVGVF
-624 SKVSGWFTDNI
+624 SAAASWFTTNI
-635 ATPIKNIFSNIWN
+635 SEPIKNIFTGIWD
-648 AMKNGASNA
+648 KLKSGASSA
-657 WEGIKSVFSKVT
+657 WNGIKNVFGSVA

-683 KNVFSTGGKIFDGIK
+683 KNVFSTGGKVFEGIK
-698 DGIVNA
+698 DGIVKA

-728 WALEKIRGI
+728 WALNKIKSIEIVGI
-737 NILGVEPFGWISTIN
+737 KPFNWISTIN

-787 TGWIRNVATQIHDFV
+787 TGWIRNVARQIHDFV
-802 IETKNNPKDIAGN
+802 IETKDTSKDIAGDVKSAGFVTALKTEVGQRISN
-815 IRMQQLE
+815 LELLVAEMVEMLKEMFPQLLDA
-822 QFYGQNEKVKLS
+822 FDVTIVLDDGTLVAKLAPKMDRQLG
-834 LIEMIDSRFE
+834 LIY
-844 KMMELF
+844 K
-850 NEYFPMFAE
+850 
-859 GQTISMDGRTFAEVA
+859 
-874 SPYID
+874 
-879 RELGRIQLRKERG
+879 RKERG

>member
-1 MQPLELFKLF
+1 MELFKLF
-11 GTIAI
+11 GTIAV
-16 NNADANRSIDET
+16 NNSEANQGIDET
-28 ADSAKDA
+28 TDKAEDA
-35 GSEFDNLANKGQ
+35 A
-47 QAESKLSKF
+47 
-56 MSGMGKVAAVSGKA
+56 GKVKDLGDEGDRTEGKLGKAFSKMCSAAVAVGKT
-70 IAAGLAVAGTAIT
+70 IATGLAVASTAVV

-251 ASETISGSISSMK
+251 ASSTISGSLASAKAS
-264 GAWQNL
+264 WQNL
-270 LTGLTDGNQD
+270 LTGIADGNQNV
-280 IGQLTGNLFNSL
+280 GGL
-292 ITVADNLI
+292 ITQFFDSIVTVADNI
-300 PRISQVLDGI
+300 VPRIAQVMGTLPQLI
-310 ANVISDLAPKLLGKV
+310 TDLVPKLLTKV
-325 SELIEKLLPGVVNG
+325 SELIDILLPVVVDG
-339 AVTLINAVVS
+339 AVSLLNAIVQVLPQLVTS
-349 ILPSLI
+349 ILNALPALI
-355 DTLIDV
+355 SGIEQV
-361 LPSLIDG
+361 FYA
-368 LGKIVDGLISA
+368 IVDALPQLMTVICEALPVLI
-379 APDILTA
+379 PQLVDA
-386 LVEGLVIL
+386 LVNMIVY
-394 LANGLPKL
+394 LA
-402 IDGIINLVVTI
+402 THI
-413 ASNIGQIIQPLID
+413 AEIIQPLID

-442 LPALIEGAV
+442 LPALIEGTV

-472 PTVIQSILEG
+472 PTVIQYILEG

-538 GNLFSTIWNSIVSVF
+538 RNLFSTIWNSIVSVF
-553 SAVGSWV
+553 STVGSWV

-657 WEGIKSVFSKVT
+657 WAGMKSVFSKVT

-802 IETKNNPKDIAGN
+802 IETKNNPKDITGN
-815 IRMQQLE
+815 ISSTGLLTAL
-822 QFYGQNEKVKLS
+822 K
-834 LIEMIDSRFE
+834 
-844 KMMELF
+844 
-850 NEYFPMFAE
+850 
-859 GQTISMDGRTFAEVA
+859 AEVSDRIRNLEETITNLIDMLKEFFPELLEA
-874 SPYID
+874 FNVTVVLDDGTMVARLTPKID
-879 RELGRIQLRKERG
+879 RELGKIQRRKEWG

>member
-1 MQPLELFKLF
+1 MELFKLF
-11 GTIAI
+11 GTIAV
-16 NNADANRSIDET
+16 NNSEANQGIDET
-28 ADSAKDA
+28 TDKAEDA
-35 GSEFDNLANKGQ
+35 A
-47 QAESKLSKF
+47 
-56 MSGMGKVAAVSGKA
+56 GKVKDLGDEGDRTEGKLGKAFSKMGSAAVAVGKT
-70 IAAGLAVAGTAIT
+70 IATGLAVASTAVV

-251 ASETISGSISSMK
+251 ASSTISGSLASAKAS
-264 GAWQNL
+264 WQNL
-270 LTGLTDGNQD
+270 LTGIADGNQNV
-280 IGQLTGNLFNSL
+280 GGL
-292 ITVADNLI
+292 ITQFFDSIVTVADNI
-300 PRISQVLDGI
+300 VPRIAQVMGTLPQLI
-310 ANVISDLAPKLLGKV
+310 TDLVPKLLTKV
-325 SELIEKLLPGVVNG
+325 SELIDILLPVVVDG
-339 AVTLINAVVS
+339 AVSLLNAIVQVLPQLVTS
-349 ILPSLI
+349 ILNALPALI
-355 DTLIDV
+355 SGIEQV
-361 LPSLIDG
+361 FYA
-368 LGKIVDGLISA
+368 IVDALPQLMTVICEALPVLI
-379 APDILTA
+379 PQLVDA
-386 LVEGLVIL
+386 LVNMIVY
-394 LANGLPKL
+394 LA
-402 IDGIINLVVTI
+402 THI
-413 ASNIGQIIQPLID
+413 AEIIQPLID

-553 SAVGSWV
+553 STVGSWV

-815 IRMQQLE
+815 ISSTGLLTAL
-822 QFYGQNEKVKLS
+822 K
-834 LIEMIDSRFE
+834 
-844 KMMELF
+844 
-850 NEYFPMFAE
+850 
-859 GQTISMDGRTFAEVA
+859 AEVSDRIRNLEETITNLIDMLKEFFPELLEA
-874 SPYID
+874 FDVTVVLDDGTMVARLTPKID
-879 RELGRIQLRKERG
+879 RELGKIQRRKEWG

>member
-1 MQPLELFKLF
+1 MELFKLF
-11 GTIAI
+11 GTIAVQ
-16 NNADANRSIDET
+16 NAEANRGIDET
-28 ADSAKDA
+28 TDKAEDAAGKIKDLGDEGDKTEGKLGKA
-35 GSEFDNLANKGQ
+35 FSKMGS
-47 QAESKLSKF
+47 
-56 MSGMGKVAAVSGKA
+56 AAVAVGKT
-70 IAAGLAVAGTAIT
+70 IATGLAVASTAVV

-173 TSIEMIQNAYNGF
+173 TSIEMIQNAYQGF

-225 SSYSDIVDAIHIVQN
+225 SSYSDIVDAIHVVQT

-251 ASETISGSISSMK
+251 ASSTISGSLASAKAS
-264 GAWQNL
+264 WQNL
-270 LTGLTDGNQD
+270 LTGIADGNQD
-280 IGQLTGNLFNSL
+280 VGGL
-292 ITVADNLI
+292 ISQFFDSIVTVADNII
-300 PRISQVLDGI
+300 PRIAQVMETLPQLI
-310 ANVISDLAPKLLGKV
+310 TNLVPKLLGKI
-325 SELIEKLLPGVVNG
+325 SEI
-339 AVTLINAVVS
+339 
-349 ILPSLI
+349 I
-355 DTLIDV
+355 DTLLPVVVEGAVSLLNAIVQV
-361 LPSLIDG
+361 LPQLVTSILNALPALISG
-368 LGKIVDGLISA
+368 IEQVFYAIVDALPQLMTVICEALPILI
-379 APDILTA
+379 PQLVNA
-386 LVEGLVIL
+386 LVNMIVY
-394 LANGLPKL
+394 LA
-402 IDGIINLVVTI
+402 THI
-413 ASNIGQIIQPLID
+413 AEIIQPLID

-432 IAIVNALMDN
+432 IAIVDALMDN
-442 LPALIEGAV
+442 LPALIEGCVA
-451 QLVIGIVQAIP
+451 LVIGIVQAIP

-490 LEGIISIVGEIGTA
+490 LEGIISIVGEIGIA

-538 GNLFSTIWNSIVSVF
+538 GNLFSTIWESIVSVF
-553 SAVGSWV
+553 SVVGTWV
-560 YDNIIAPVANFFKG
+560 YDNIIAPVANFFTE
-574 LWEGIVSAF
+574 LWNSIVNAF
-583 HTVIDPWIEIIKRAA
+583 HTVIDPWIEIVKRIA
-598 TLVYNTIIVPIKNFF
+598 TIIYDNVIVPIKDFF
-613 TDLWNSIVGIF
+613 VNLWNDIVGVF
-624 SKVSGWFTDNI
+624 SAAASWFTTNI
-635 ATPIKNIFSNIWN
+635 SEPIKNIFTGIWD
-648 AMKNGASNA
+648 KLKSGASSA
-657 WEGIKSVFSKVT
+657 WNGIKNVFGSVA

-683 KNVFSTGGKIFDGIK
+683 KNVFSTGGKVFEGIK
-698 DGIVNA
+698 DGIVKA

-728 WALEKIRGI
+728 WALNKIKSIEIVGI
-737 NILGVEPFGWISTIN
+737 KPFNWISTIN

-787 TGWIRNVATQIHDFV
+787 TGWIRNVARQIHDFV
-802 IETKNNPKDIAGN
+802 IETKDTSKDIAGDVKSAGFATALKTEVGQRISN
-815 IRMQQLE
+815 LELLVAEMVEMLKEMFPQLLDA
-822 QFYGQNEKVKLS
+822 FDVTIVLDDGTLVAKLAPKMDRQLG
-834 LIEMIDSRFE
+834 LIN
-844 KMMELF
+844 K
-850 NEYFPMFAE
+850 
-859 GQTISMDGRTFAEVA
+859 
-874 SPYID
+874 
-879 RELGRIQLRKERG
+879 RKERG

>member
-1 MQPLELFKLF
+1 MELFKLF
-11 GTIAI
+11 GTIAV
-16 NNADANRSIDET
+16 NNSEANQGIDET
-28 ADSAKDA
+28 TDKAEDA
-35 GSEFDNLANKGQ
+35 T
-47 QAESKLSKF
+47 
-56 MSGMGKVAAVSGKA
+56 GKVKDLGDEGDRTEGKLGKAFSKMGSAAVAVGKT
-70 IAAGLAVAGTAIT
+70 IATGLAVASTAVV

-251 ASETISGSISSMK
+251 ASSTISGSLASAKAS
-264 GAWQNL
+264 WQNL
-270 LTGLTDGNQD
+270 LTGIADGNQD
-280 IGQLTGNLFNSL
+280 VGGL
-292 ITVADNLI
+292 ITQFFDSIVTVADNI
-300 PRISQVLDGI
+300 VPRIAQVMGTLPQLI
-310 ANVISDLAPKLLGKV
+310 TDLVPKLLTKV
-325 SELIEKLLPGVVNG
+325 SELIDILLPVVVDG
-339 AVTLINAVVS
+339 AVSLLNAIVQVLPQLVTS
-349 ILPSLI
+349 ILNALPALI
-355 DTLIDV
+355 SGIEQV
-361 LPSLIDG
+361 FYA
-368 LGKIVDGLISA
+368 IVDALPQLMTVICEALPVLI
-379 APDILTA
+379 PQLVDA
-386 LVEGLVIL
+386 LVNMIVY
-394 LANGLPKL
+394 LA
-402 IDGIINLVVTI
+402 THI
-413 ASNIGQIIQPLID
+413 AEIIQPLID

-553 SAVGSWV
+553 STVGSWV

-802 IETKNNPKDIAGN
+802 IETKNNPKDITGN
-815 IRMQQLE
+815 ISSTGLLTAL
-822 QFYGQNEKVKLS
+822 K
-834 LIEMIDSRFE
+834 
-844 KMMELF
+844 
-850 NEYFPMFAE
+850 
-859 GQTISMDGRTFAEVA
+859 AEVSDRIRNLEETITNLIDMLKEFFPELLEA
-874 SPYID
+874 FDVTVVLDDGTMVARLTPKID
-879 RELGRIQLRKERG
+879 RELGKIQRRKEWG

>member
-1 MQPLELFKLF
+1 MELFKLF
-11 GTIAI
+11 GTIAVQ
-16 NNADANRSIDET
+16 NAEANRGIDET
-28 ADSAKDA
+28 TDKAEDAAGKIKDLGDEGDKTEGKLGKA
-35 GSEFDNLANKGQ
+35 FSKMGS
-47 QAESKLSKF
+47 
-56 MSGMGKVAAVSGKA
+56 AAVAVGKT
-70 IAAGLAVAGTAIT
+70 IATGLAVASTAVV

-148 GDTKAAADKAD
+148 GDTKAAAEKAD

-225 SSYSDIVDAIHIVQN
+225 SSYSDIVDAIHVVQN

-251 ASETISGSISSMK
+251 ASSTISGSLASAKAS
-264 GAWQNL
+264 WQNL
-270 LTGLTDGNQD
+270 LTGIADGNQD
-280 IGQLTGNLFNSL
+280 VGGL
-292 ITVADNLI
+292 ISQFFDSIVTVADNII
-300 PRISQVLDGI
+300 PRIAQVMETLPQLI
-310 ANVISDLAPKLLGKV
+310 TNLVPKLLGKI
-325 SELIEKLLPGVVNG
+325 SEI
-339 AVTLINAVVS
+339 
-349 ILPSLI
+349 I
-355 DTLIDV
+355 DTLLPVVVEGAVSLLNAIVQV
-361 LPSLIDG
+361 LPQLVTSILNALPALISG
-368 LGKIVDGLISA
+368 IEQVFYAIVDALPQLMTVICEALPILI
-379 APDILTA
+379 PQLVNA
-386 LVEGLVIL
+386 LVNMIVY
-394 LANGLPKL
+394 LA
-402 IDGIINLVVTI
+402 THI
-413 ASNIGQIIQPLID
+413 AEIIQPLID

-432 IAIVNALMDN
+432 IAIVDALMDN
-442 LPALIEGAV
+442 LPALIQGLVA
-451 QLVIGIVQAIP
+451 LVIGIVRAIP

-490 LEGIISIVGEIGTA
+490 LEGIISIVGEIGIA

-538 GNLFSTIWNSIVSVF
+538 GNLFSTIWESIVSVF
-553 SAVGSWV
+553 SVVGTWV
-560 YDNIIAPVANFFKG
+560 YDNIIAPVANFFTE
-574 LWEGIVSAF
+574 LWNTIVNAF
-583 HTVIDPWIEIIKRAA
+583 HTVIDPWIEIVKRIA
-598 TLVYNTIIVPIKNFF
+598 TIIYDNVIVPIKDFF
-613 TDLWNSIVGIF
+613 VNLWNDIVGVF
-624 SKVSGWFTDNI
+624 SAAANWFTTNI
-635 ATPIKNIFSNIWN
+635 ADPIKNIFTGIWD
-648 AMKNGASNA
+648 KLKSGASSA
-657 WEGIKSVFSKVT
+657 WNGIKNVFGSVA

-683 KNVFSTGGKIFDGIK
+683 KNVFSTGGKVFDGIK
-698 DGIVNA
+698 DGIVKA

-728 WALEKIRGI
+728 WALGKIKSIEIVGI
-737 NILGVEPFGWISTIN
+737 KPFNWISTIN

-787 TGWIRNVATQIHDFV
+787 TGWIRNVARQIHDFV
-802 IETKNNPKDIAGN
+802 IETKDTSKDIAGDVTSTGFVATLKTEVGER
-815 IRMQQLE
+815 IRNLEGTVAALIDMLKEMFPQLLDA
-822 QFYGQNEKVKLS
+822 FDITIVLDDGTLVAKLAPKMDRQLG
-834 LIEMIDSRFE
+834 LIY
-844 KMMELF
+844 K
-850 NEYFPMFAE
+850 
-859 GQTISMDGRTFAEVA
+859 
-874 SPYID
+874 
-879 RELGRIQLRKERG
+879 RKERG

>member
-1 MQPLELFKLF
+1 MELFKLF
-11 GTIAI
+11 GTIAV
-16 NNADANRSIDET
+16 NNSEANQGIDET
-28 ADSAKDA
+28 TDKAEDA
-35 GSEFDNLANKGQ
+35 A
-47 QAESKLSKF
+47 
-56 MSGMGKVAAVSGKA
+56 GKVKDLGDEGDRTEGKLGKAFSKIGSAAVAVGKT
-70 IAAGLAVAGTAIT
+70 IATGLAVASTAVV

-251 ASETISGSISSMK
+251 ASETISGSLASAKAS
-264 GAWQNL
+264 WQNL
-270 LTGLTDGNQD
+270 LTGIADGNQD
-280 IGQLTGNLFNSL
+280 VGGL
-292 ITVADNLI
+292 ITQFFDSIVTVADNI
-300 PRISQVLDGI
+300 VPRIAQVMGTLPQLI
-310 ANVISDLAPKLLGKV
+310 TDLVPKLLTKV
-325 SELIEKLLPGVVNG
+325 SELIDILLPVVVDG
-339 AVTLINAVVS
+339 AVSLLNAIVQVLPQLVTS
-349 ILPSLI
+349 ILNALPSLI
-355 DTLIDV
+355 SGIEQV
-361 LPSLIDG
+361 FYA
-368 LGKIVDGLISA
+368 IVDALPQLMTVICEALPVLI
-379 APDILTA
+379 PQLVDA
-386 LVEGLVIL
+386 LVNMIVY
-394 LANGLPKL
+394 LA
-402 IDGIINLVVTI
+402 THI
-413 ASNIGQIIQPLID
+413 AEIIQPLID

-815 IRMQQLE
+815 ISSTGLLTALKVEVGDRIRNLE
-822 QFYGQNEKVKLS
+822 ETITN
-834 LIEMIDSRFE
+834 LIDMLKEFFP
-844 KMMELF
+844 ELLEAF
-850 NEYFPMFAE
+850 DV
-859 GQTISMDGRTFAEVA
+859 TVVLDDGTMVA
-874 SPYID
+874 RLTPKID
-879 RELGRIQLRKERG
+879 RELGKIQRRKEWG

>member
-1 MQPLELFKLF
+1 MELFKLF
-11 GTIAI
+11 GTIAVQ
-16 NNADANRSIDET
+16 NAEANRGIDET
-28 ADSAKDA
+28 TDKAEDAAGKIKDLGDEGDKTEGKLGKA
-35 GSEFDNLANKGQ
+35 FSKMGS
-47 QAESKLSKF
+47 
-56 MSGMGKVAAVSGKA
+56 AAVAVGKT
-70 IAAGLAVAGTAIT
+70 IATGLAVASTAVV

-173 TSIEMIQNAYNGF
+173 TSIEMIQNAYQGF

-225 SSYSDIVDAIHIVQN
+225 SSYSDIVDAIHVVQT

-251 ASETISGSISSMK
+251 ASSTISGSLASAKAS
-264 GAWQNL
+264 WQNL
-270 LTGLTDGNQD
+270 LTGIADGNQD
-280 IGQLTGNLFNSL
+280 VGGL
-292 ITVADNLI
+292 ISQFFDSIVTVADNII
-300 PRISQVLDGI
+300 PRIAQVMETLPQLI
-310 ANVISDLAPKLLGKV
+310 TNLVPKLLGKI
-325 SELIEKLLPGVVNG
+325 SEI
-339 AVTLINAVVS
+339 
-349 ILPSLI
+349 I
-355 DTLIDV
+355 DTLLPVVVEGAVSLLNAIVQV
-361 LPSLIDG
+361 LPQLVTSILNALPALISG
-368 LGKIVDGLISA
+368 IEQVFYAIVDALPQLMTVICEALPILI
-379 APDILTA
+379 PQLVNA
-386 LVEGLVIL
+386 LVNMIVY
-394 LANGLPKL
+394 LA
-402 IDGIINLVVTI
+402 THI
-413 ASNIGQIIQPLID
+413 AEIIQPLID

-432 IAIVNALMDN
+432 IAIVDALMDN
-442 LPALIEGAV
+442 LPALIEGCVA
-451 QLVIGIVQAIP
+451 LVIGIVQAIP

-490 LEGIISIVGEIGTA
+490 LEGIISIVGEIGIA
-504 IWDILSGFFTAL
+504 IWDILSGFFTTL

-538 GNLFSTIWNSIVSVF
+538 GNLFSTIWESIVSVF
-553 SAVGSWV
+553 SVVGTWV
-560 YDNIIAPVANFFKG
+560 YDNIIAPVANFFTE
-574 LWEGIVSAF
+574 LWNSIVNAF
-583 HTVIDPWIEIIKRAA
+583 HTVIDPWIEIVKRIA
-598 TLVYNTIIVPIKNFF
+598 TIIYDNVIVPIKDFF
-613 TDLWNSIVGIF
+613 VNLWNDIVGVF
-624 SKVSGWFTDNI
+624 SAAASWFTTNI
-635 ATPIKNIFSNIWN
+635 SEPIKNIFTGIWD
-648 AMKNGASNA
+648 KLKSGASSA
-657 WEGIKSVFSKVT
+657 WNGIKNVFGSVA

-683 KNVFSTGGKIFDGIK
+683 KNVFSTGGKVFEGIK
-698 DGIVNA
+698 DGIVKA

-728 WALEKIRGI
+728 WALNKIKIIEIVGI
-737 NILGVEPFGWISTIN
+737 KPFNWISTIN

-761 GGVLKKGQVG
+761 GGVLKKGQVC

-787 TGWIRNVATQIHDFV
+787 TGWIRNVARQIHDFV
-802 IETKNNPKDIAGN
+802 IETKDTSKDIAGDVKSAGFVTALKTEVGQRISN
-815 IRMQQLE
+815 LELLVAEMVEMLKEMFPQLLDA
-822 QFYGQNEKVKLS
+822 FDVTIVLDDGTLVAKLAPKMDRQLG
-834 LIEMIDSRFE
+834 LIY
-844 KMMELF
+844 K
-850 NEYFPMFAE
+850 
-859 GQTISMDGRTFAEVA
+859 
-874 SPYID
+874 
-879 RELGRIQLRKERG
+879 RKERG

>member
-1 MQPLELFKLF
+1 MELFKLF
-11 GTIAI
+11 GTIAVQ
-16 NNADANRSIDET
+16 NAEANRGIDET
-28 ADSAKDA
+28 TDKAEDAAGKIKDLGDEGDKTEGKLGKA
-35 GSEFDNLANKGQ
+35 FSKMGS
-47 QAESKLSKF
+47 
-56 MSGMGKVAAVSGKA
+56 AAVAVGKT
-70 IAAGLAVAGTAIT
+70 IATGLAVASTAVV

-225 SSYSDIVDAIHIVQN
+225 SSYSDIVDAIHVVQT

-251 ASETISGSISSMK
+251 ASSTISGSLASAKAS
-264 GAWQNL
+264 WQNL
-270 LTGLTDGNQD
+270 LTGIADGNQD
-280 IGQLTGNLFNSL
+280 VGGL
-292 ITVADNLI
+292 ISQFFDSIVTVADNII
-300 PRISQVLDGI
+300 PRIAQVMETLPQLI
-310 ANVISDLAPKLLGKV
+310 TNLVPKLLGKI
-325 SELIEKLLPGVVNG
+325 SEI
-339 AVTLINAVVS
+339 
-349 ILPSLI
+349 I
-355 DTLIDV
+355 DTLLPVVVEGAVSLLNAIVQV
-361 LPSLIDG
+361 LPQLMTSILNALPALISG
-368 LGKIVDGLISA
+368 IEQVFYAIVDALPQLMTVICEALPILI
-379 APDILTA
+379 PQLVNA
-386 LVEGLVIL
+386 LVNMIVY
-394 LANGLPKL
+394 LA
-402 IDGIINLVVTI
+402 THI
-413 ASNIGQIIQPLID
+413 AEIIQPLID

-432 IAIVNALMDN
+432 IAIVDALMDN
-442 LPALIEGAV
+442 LPALIEGCVA
-451 QLVIGIVQAIP
+451 LVIGIVQAIP

-490 LEGIISIVGEIGTA
+490 LEGIISIVGEIGIA

-538 GNLFSTIWNSIVSVF
+538 GNLFSTIWESIVSVF
-553 SAVGSWV
+553 SVVGTWV
-560 YDNIIAPVANFFKG
+560 YDNIIAPVANFFTE
-574 LWEGIVSAF
+574 LWNSIVNAF
-583 HTVIDPWIEIIKRAA
+583 HTVIDPWIEIVKRIA
-598 TLVYNTIIVPIKNFF
+598 TIIYDNVIVPIKDFF
-613 TDLWNSIVGIF
+613 VNLWNDIVGVF
-624 SKVSGWFTDNI
+624 SAAASWFTTNI
-635 ATPIKNIFSNIWN
+635 SEPIKNIFTGIWD
-648 AMKNGASNA
+648 KLKSGASSA
-657 WEGIKSVFSKVT
+657 WNGIKNVFGSVA

-683 KNVFSTGGKIFDGIK
+683 KNVFSTGGKVFEGIK
-698 DGIVNA
+698 DGIVKA

-728 WALEKIRGI
+728 WALNKIKSIKIVGI
-737 NILGVEPFGWISTIN
+737 KPFNWISTIN

-787 TGWIRNVATQIHDFV
+787 TGWIRNVARQIHDFV
-802 IETKNNPKDIAGN
+802 IETKDTSKDIAGDVKSAGFVTALKTEVGQRISN
-815 IRMQQLE
+815 LELLVAEMVEMLKEMFPQLLDA
-822 QFYGQNEKVKLS
+822 FDVTIVLDDGTLVAKLAPKMDRQLG
-834 LIEMIDSRFE
+834 LIN
-844 KMMELF
+844 K
-850 NEYFPMFAE
+850 
-859 GQTISMDGRTFAEVA
+859 
-874 SPYID
+874 
-879 RELGRIQLRKERG
+879 RKERG

>member
-1 MQPLELFKLF
+1 MELFKLF
-11 GTIAI
+11 GTIAVQ
-16 NNADANRSIDET
+16 NAEANRGIDET
-28 ADSAKDA
+28 TDKAEDAAGKIKDLGDEGDKTEGKLGKA
-35 GSEFDNLANKGQ
+35 FSKMGS
-47 QAESKLSKF
+47 
-56 MSGMGKVAAVSGKA
+56 AAVAVGKT
-70 IAAGLAVAGTAIT
+70 IATGLAVASTAVV

-225 SSYSDIVDAIHIVQN
+225 SSYSDIVDAIHVVQT

-251 ASETISGSISSMK
+251 ASSTISGSLASAKAS
-264 GAWQNL
+264 WQNL
-270 LTGLTDGNQD
+270 LTGIADGNQD
-280 IGQLTGNLFNSL
+280 VGGL
-292 ITVADNLI
+292 ISQFFDSIVTVADNII
-300 PRISQVLDGI
+300 PRIAQVMETLPQLI
-310 ANVISDLAPKLLGKV
+310 TNLVPKLLGKI
-325 SELIEKLLPGVVNG
+325 SEI
-339 AVTLINAVVS
+339 
-349 ILPSLI
+349 I
-355 DTLIDV
+355 DTLLPVVVEGAVSLLNAIVQV
-361 LPSLIDG
+361 LPQLVTSILNALPALISG
-368 LGKIVDGLISA
+368 IEQVFYAIVDALPQLMTVICEALPILI
-379 APDILTA
+379 PQLVNA
-386 LVEGLVIL
+386 LVNMIVY
-394 LANGLPKL
+394 LA
-402 IDGIINLVVTI
+402 THI
-413 ASNIGQIIQPLID
+413 AEIIQPLID

-432 IAIVNALMDN
+432 IAIVDALMDN
-442 LPALIEGAV
+442 LPALIEGCVA
-451 QLVIGIVQAIP
+451 LVIGIVQAIP

-490 LEGIISIVGEIGTA
+490 LEGIISIVGEIGIA

-538 GNLFSTIWNSIVSVF
+538 GNLFSTIWESIVSVF
-553 SAVGSWV
+553 SVVGTWV
-560 YDNIIAPVANFFKG
+560 YDNIIAPVANFFTE
-574 LWEGIVSAF
+574 LWNSIVNAF
-583 HTVIDPWIEIIKRAA
+583 HTVIDPWIEIVKRIA
-598 TLVYNTIIVPIKNFF
+598 TIIYDNVIVPIKDFF
-613 TDLWNSIVGIF
+613 VNLWNDIVGVF
-624 SKVSGWFTDNI
+624 SAAASWFTTNI
-635 ATPIKNIFSNIWN
+635 SEPIKNIFTGIWD
-648 AMKNGASNA
+648 KLKSGASSA
-657 WEGIKSVFSKVT
+657 WNGIKNVFGSVA

-683 KNVFSTGGKIFDGIK
+683 KNVFSTGGKVFEGIK
-698 DGIVNA
+698 DGIVKA

-728 WALEKIRGI
+728 WALNKIKSIEIVGI
-737 NILGVEPFGWISTIN
+737 KPFNWISTII
-752 TPQIPELEK
+752 TPQIPALEK
-761 GGVLKKGQVG
+761 GGVLQKGQVG

-787 TGWIRNVATQIHDFV
+787 TGWIRNVARQIHDFV
-802 IETKNNPKDIAGN
+802 IETKDTSKDIAGDVKSAGFVTALKTEVGQRISN
-815 IRMQQLE
+815 LELLVAEMVEMLKEMFPQLLDA
-822 QFYGQNEKVKLS
+822 FDVTIVLDDGTLVAKLAPKMDRQLG
-834 LIEMIDSRFE
+834 LIY
-844 KMMELF
+844 K
-850 NEYFPMFAE
+850 
-859 GQTISMDGRTFAEVA
+859 
-874 SPYID
+874 
-879 RELGRIQLRKERG
+879 RKERG

>member
-1 MQPLELFKLF
+1 MELFKLF
-11 GTIAI
+11 GTIAV
-16 NNADANRSIDET
+16 NNSEANQGIDET
-28 ADSAKDA
+28 TDKAEDA
-35 GSEFDNLANKGQ
+35 A
-47 QAESKLSKF
+47 
-56 MSGMGKVAAVSGKA
+56 GKVKDLGDEGDRTEGKLGKAFSKMGSAAVAVGKT
-70 IAAGLAVAGTAIT
+70 IATGLAVASTAVV

-251 ASETISGSISSMK
+251 ASSTISGSLASAKAS
-264 GAWQNL
+264 WQNL
-270 LTGLTDGNQD
+270 LTGIADGNQD
-280 IGQLTGNLFNSL
+280 VGGL
-292 ITVADNLI
+292 ITQFFDSIVTVADNI
-300 PRISQVLDGI
+300 VPRIAQVMGTLPQLI
-310 ANVISDLAPKLLGKV
+310 TDLVPKLLTKV
-325 SELIEKLLPGVVNG
+325 SELIDILLPVVVDG
-339 AVTLINAVVS
+339 AVSLLNAIVQVLPQLVTS
-349 ILPSLI
+349 ILNALPALI
-355 DTLIDV
+355 SGIEQV
-361 LPSLIDG
+361 FYA
-368 LGKIVDGLISA
+368 IVDALPQLMTVICEALPVLI
-379 APDILTA
+379 PQLVDA
-386 LVEGLVIL
+386 LVNMIVY
-394 LANGLPKL
+394 LA
-402 IDGIINLVVTI
+402 THI
-413 ASNIGQIIQPLID
+413 AEIIQPLID

-472 PTVIQSILEG
+472 PTVIQSIFEG

-528 TIFAP
+528 TIFAL

-553 SAVGSWV
+553 STVGSWV

-815 IRMQQLE
+815 ISSTGLLTAL
-822 QFYGQNEKVKLS
+822 K
-834 LIEMIDSRFE
+834 
-844 KMMELF
+844 
-850 NEYFPMFAE
+850 
-859 GQTISMDGRTFAEVA
+859 AEVSDRIRNLEETITNLIDMLKEFFPELLEA
-874 SPYID
+874 FDVTVVLDDGTMVARLTPKID
-879 RELGRIQLRKERG
+879 RELGKIQRRKEWG

>member
-1 MQPLELFKLF
+1 MELFKLF
-11 GTIAI
+11 GTIAV
-16 NNADANRSIDET
+16 NNSEANQGIDET
-28 ADSAKDA
+28 TDKAEDA
-35 GSEFDNLANKGQ
+35 A
-47 QAESKLSKF
+47 
-56 MSGMGKVAAVSGKA
+56 GKVKDLGDEGDRTEGKLGKAFSKMGSAAVAVGKT
-70 IAAGLAVAGTAIT
+70 IATGLAVASTAVV

-251 ASETISGSISSMK
+251 ASSTISGSLASAKAS
-264 GAWQNL
+264 WQNL
-270 LTGLTDGNQD
+270 LTGIADGNQD
-280 IGQLTGNLFNSL
+280 VGGL
-292 ITVADNLI
+292 ITQFFDSIVTVADNI
-300 PRISQVLDGI
+300 VPRIAQVMGTLPQLI
-310 ANVISDLAPKLLGKV
+310 TDLVPKLLTKV
-325 SELIEKLLPGVVNG
+325 SELIDILLPVVVDG
-339 AVTLINAVVS
+339 AVSLLNAIVQVLPQLVTS
-349 ILPSLI
+349 ILNALPALI
-355 DTLIDV
+355 SGIEQV
-361 LPSLIDG
+361 FYA
-368 LGKIVDGLISA
+368 IVDALPQLMTVICEALPVLI
-379 APDILTA
+379 PQLVDA
-386 LVEGLVIL
+386 LVNMIVY
-394 LANGLPKL
+394 LA
-402 IDGIINLVVTI
+402 THI
-413 ASNIGQIIQPLID
+413 AEIIQPLID

-553 SAVGSWV
+553 STVGSWV
-560 YDNIIAPVANFFKG
+560 YDNIVAPVANFFKG

-815 IRMQQLE
+815 ISSTGLLTAL
-822 QFYGQNEKVKLS
+822 K
-834 LIEMIDSRFE
+834 
-844 KMMELF
+844 
-850 NEYFPMFAE
+850 
-859 GQTISMDGRTFAEVA
+859 AEVSDRIRNLEETITNLIDMLKEFFPELLEA
-874 SPYID
+874 FDVTVVLDDGTMVARLTPKID
-879 RELGRIQLRKERG
+879 RELGKIQRRKEWG

>member
-1 MQPLELFKLF
+1 MELFKLF
-11 GTIAI
+11 GTIAV
-16 NNADANRSIDET
+16 NNSEANQGIDET
-28 ADSAKDA
+28 TDKAEDA
-35 GSEFDNLANKGQ
+35 T
-47 QAESKLSKF
+47 
-56 MSGMGKVAAVSGKA
+56 GKVKDLGDEGDRTEGKLGKAFSKMGSAAVAVGRT
-70 IAAGLAVAGTAIT
+70 IATGLAVASTAVV

-251 ASETISGSISSMK
+251 ASSTISGSLASAKAS
-264 GAWQNL
+264 WQNL
-270 LTGLTDGNQD
+270 LTGIADGNQD
-280 IGQLTGNLFNSL
+280 VGGL
-292 ITVADNLI
+292 ITQFFDSIVTVADNI
-300 PRISQVLDGI
+300 VPRIAQVMGTLPQLI
-310 ANVISDLAPKLLGKV
+310 TDLVPKLLTKV
-325 SELIEKLLPGVVNG
+325 SELIDILLPVVVDG
-339 AVTLINAVVS
+339 AVSLLNAIVQVLPQLVTS
-349 ILPSLI
+349 ILNALPALI
-355 DTLIDV
+355 SGIEQV
-361 LPSLIDG
+361 FYA
-368 LGKIVDGLISA
+368 IVDALPQLMTVICEALPVLI
-379 APDILTA
+379 PQLVDA
-386 LVEGLVIL
+386 LVNMIVY
-394 LANGLPKL
+394 LA
-402 IDGIINLVVTI
+402 THI
-413 ASNIGQIIQPLID
+413 AEIIQPLID

-442 LPALIEGAV
+442 LPALIEGTV

-553 SAVGSWV
+553 STVGSWV

-815 IRMQQLE
+815 ISSTGLLTAL
-822 QFYGQNEKVKLS
+822 K
-834 LIEMIDSRFE
+834 
-844 KMMELF
+844 
-850 NEYFPMFAE
+850 
-859 GQTISMDGRTFAEVA
+859 AEVSDRIRNLEETITNLIDMLKEFFPELLEA
-874 SPYID
+874 FDVTVVLDDGTMVARLTPKID
-879 RELGRIQLRKERG
+879 RELGKIQRRKEWG

>member
-1 MQPLELFKLF
+1 MELFKLF
-11 GTIAI
+11 GTIAV
-16 NNADANRSIDET
+16 NNSEANQGIDET
-28 ADSAKDA
+28 TDKAEDA
-35 GSEFDNLANKGQ
+35 A
-47 QAESKLSKF
+47 
-56 MSGMGKVAAVSGKA
+56 GKVKDLGDEGDRTEGKLGKAFSKIGSAAVAVGKT
-70 IAAGLAVAGTAIT
+70 IATGLAVASTAVV

-251 ASETISGSISSMK
+251 ASETISGSLASAKAS
-264 GAWQNL
+264 WQNL
-270 LTGLTDGNQD
+270 LTGIADGNQD
-280 IGQLTGNLFNSL
+280 VGGL
-292 ITVADNLI
+292 ITQFFDSIVTVADNI
-300 PRISQVLDGI
+300 VPRIAQVMGTLPQLI
-310 ANVISDLAPKLLGKV
+310 TDLVPKLLTKV
-325 SELIEKLLPGVVNG
+325 SELIDILLPVVVDG
-339 AVTLINAVVS
+339 AVSLLNAIVQVLPQLVTS
-349 ILPSLI
+349 ILNALPSLI
-355 DTLIDV
+355 SGIEQV
-361 LPSLIDG
+361 FYA
-368 LGKIVDGLISA
+368 IVDALPQLMTVICEALPVLI
-379 APDILTA
+379 PQLVDA
-386 LVEGLVIL
+386 LVNMIVY
-394 LANGLPKL
+394 LA
-402 IDGIINLVVTI
+402 THI
-413 ASNIGQIIQPLID
+413 AEIIQPLID

-761 GGVLKKGQVG
+761 GGILKKGQVG

-815 IRMQQLE
+815 ISSTGLLTALKVEVGDRIRNLE
-822 QFYGQNEKVKLS
+822 ETITN
-834 LIEMIDSRFE
+834 LIDMLKEFFP
-844 KMMELF
+844 ELLEAF
-850 NEYFPMFAE
+850 DV
-859 GQTISMDGRTFAEVA
+859 TVVLDDGTMVA
-874 SPYID
+874 RLTPKID
-879 RELGRIQLRKERG
+879 RELGKIQRRKEWG

>member
-1 MQPLELFKLF
+1 MELFKLF
-11 GTIAI
+11 GTIAV
-16 NNADANRSIDET
+16 NNSEANQGIDET
-28 ADSAKDA
+28 TDKAEDA
-35 GSEFDNLANKGQ
+35 A
-47 QAESKLSKF
+47 
-56 MSGMGKVAAVSGKA
+56 GKVKDLGDEGDRTEGKLGKAFSKMGSAAVAVGKT
-70 IAAGLAVAGTAIT
+70 IATGLAVASTAVV

-251 ASETISGSISSMK
+251 ASETISGSLASAKAS
-264 GAWQNL
+264 WQNL
-270 LTGLTDGNQD
+270 LTGIADGNQD
-280 IGQLTGNLFNSL
+280 VGGL
-292 ITVADNLI
+292 ITQFFDSIVTVADNI
-300 PRISQVLDGI
+300 VPRIAQVMGTLPQLI
-310 ANVISDLAPKLLGKV
+310 TDLVPKLLTKV
-325 SELIEKLLPGVVNG
+325 SELIDILLPVVVDG
-339 AVTLINAVVS
+339 AVSLLNAIVQVLPQLVTS
-349 ILPSLI
+349 ILNALPALI
-355 DTLIDV
+355 SGIEQV
-361 LPSLIDG
+361 FYA
-368 LGKIVDGLISA
+368 IVDALPQLMTVICEALPVLI
-379 APDILTA
+379 PQLVDA
-386 LVEGLVIL
+386 LVNMIVY
-394 LANGLPKL
+394 LA
-402 IDGIINLVVTI
+402 THI
-413 ASNIGQIIQPLID
+413 AEIIQPLID

-538 GNLFSTIWNSIVSVF
+538 RNLFSTIWNSIVSVF
-553 SAVGSWV
+553 STVGSWV

-574 LWEGIVSAF
+574 LWKGIVSAF

-719 IKVPFDGIN
+719 IKFPFDGIN

-737 NILGVEPFGWISTIN
+737 NILGVEPFRWISTIN

-815 IRMQQLE
+815 ISSTGLLTAL
-822 QFYGQNEKVKLS
+822 K
-834 LIEMIDSRFE
+834 
-844 KMMELF
+844 
-850 NEYFPMFAE
+850 
-859 GQTISMDGRTFAEVA
+859 AEVSDRIRNLEETITNLIDMLKEFFPELLEA
-874 SPYID
+874 FDVTVVLDDGTMVARLTPKID
-879 RELGRIQLRKERG
+879 RELGKIQRRKEWG